1 MQLTSLFRLISVLSV
16 LVICACASTS
26 AGPISGDTAE
36 SMIDSVEYRL
46 GAGDQLRII
55 VFGEEDLSG
64 EFVVDGRGTVS
75 LPLIGEIDAGGLTA
89 REFQQAFADE
99 LRNGYLNDPRV
110 SVEVINFR
118 PYYILGEVEA
128 AGEYPFSDG
137 LTVMNAVAT
146 AGGFTYRA
154 NRRVVF
160 IRRAGSDREIEVPLL
175 AVTEV
180 QPGDTIRIGER
191 FF

>member
-16 LVICACASTS
+16 LVISACASTS
-26 AGPISGDTAE
+26 AGPVSSDTAE
-36 SMIDSVEYRL
+36 NMIDSVEYRL

-160 IRRAGSDREIEVPLL
+160 IRRAGSDREIEVPLR